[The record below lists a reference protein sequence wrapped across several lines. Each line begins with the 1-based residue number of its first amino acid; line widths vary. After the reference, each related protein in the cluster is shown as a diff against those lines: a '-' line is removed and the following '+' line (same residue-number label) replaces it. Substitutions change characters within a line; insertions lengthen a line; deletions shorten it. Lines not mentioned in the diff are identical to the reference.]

1 MNSTVST
8 PVKQQAET
16 PPGSTAE
23 TCGVNIRG
31 VPKAVWR
38 RARANAL
45 QSGLP
50 FKVYVIKLLERSEPI
65 PPEPA
70 TAPGTSTA

>member
-1 MNSTVST
+1 MSTTAST
-8 PVKQQAET
+8 QVGENQAVLA
-16 PPGSTAE
+16 AE

-50 FKVYVIKLLERSEPI
+50 FKLYVIKLLERSEPL
-65 PPEPA
+65 PPSTPRA
-70 TAPGTSTA
+70 VGPTTA